1 MRRRPTG
8 YCRVEQGTS
17 IKRTR
22 ADRASRTRRNTAPS
36 SETSGV
42 QSKKPTIRAAV
53 FVDFFASRFLRVFS
67 CFGAFV
73 KGSNDAKNNSSHL
86 SLSRPL
92 IFAPTAATAADPG
105 IRRRRCALADVRHPA
120 RRREGRGGGGGWGDG
135 AGRAAAGRRI
145 RPALG
150 APGGGFRPRANGVSS
165 VLRAELL
172 RAVRTRRVSAARR
185 PRGGA
190 EQRRVSEHD
199 SREDIARKA
208 TVRSG
213 DVMTLRYGRASRR
226 LKRPPVASFASRRSL
241 HGSSRLAS
249 SASRF
254 PR

>member
-1 MRRRPTG
+1 MRKITH
-8 YCRVEQGTS
+8 
-17 IKRTR
+17 
-22 ADRASRTRRNTAPS
+22 
-36 SETSGV
+36 
-42 QSKKPTIRAAV
+42 
-53 FVDFFASRFLRVFS
+53 
-67 CFGAFV
+67 
-73 KGSNDAKNNSSHL
+73 HL

-92 IFAPTAATAADPG
+92 TFAPTAATAADPG

-120 RRREGRGGGGGWGDG
+120 RRREGRGGGWGWGDG

-226 LKRPPVASFASRRSL
+226 LKRPPVGVAASFVIRFAAFASRKL
-241 HGSSRLAS
+241 ASRLLRVALPEIV
-249 SASRF
+249 AGARDARGERHD
-254 PR
+254 PPG

>member
-1 MRRRPTG
+1 MERARTNFPIVSDGSLLTSAVLARARGGHHPRGRVHQAGHGVRRRPTG

-145 RPALG
+145 
-150 APGGGFRPRANGVSS
+150 
-165 VLRAELL
+165 
-172 RAVRTRRVSAARR
+172 
-185 PRGGA
+185 
-190 EQRRVSEHD
+190 
-199 SREDIARKA
+199 
-208 TVRSG
+208 
-213 DVMTLRYGRASRR
+213 
-226 LKRPPVASFASRRSL
+226 
-241 HGSSRLAS
+241 
-249 SASRF
+249 
-254 PR
+254 

>member
-1 MRRRPTG
+1 LSKVRR
-8 YCRVEQGTS
+8 S
-17 IKRTR
+17 SAR
-22 ADRASRTRRNTAPS
+22 APTAPLVRD
-36 SETSGV
+36 ETPRLRRKRPGCAENP
-42 QSKKPTIRAAV
+42 KPTIR
-53 FVDFFASRFLRVFS
+53 SRRRFRSFSSRRSARKFS

-73 KGSNDAKNNSSHL
+73 KGLERCEKYLTHHL

-92 IFAPTAATAADPG
+92 TFAPTAATAADPG

-120 RRREGRGGGGGWGDG
+120 RRREGRGGGWGWGDG

-150 APGGGFRPRANGVSS
+150 GRFRPRAIGVSS
-165 VLRAELL
+165 LL
-172 RAVRTRRVSAARR
+172 RGDRRAVR

-199 SREDIARKA
+199 SREDIARKSV
-208 TVRSG
+208 VRSG
-213 DVMTLRYGRASRR
+213 DVMTLGNSRASRR
-226 LKRPPVASFASRRSL
+226 LPRPPVVVAASLASRRSL

>member
-1 MRRRPTG
+1 MRKITH
-8 YCRVEQGTS
+8 
-17 IKRTR
+17 
-22 ADRASRTRRNTAPS
+22 
-36 SETSGV
+36 
-42 QSKKPTIRAAV
+42 
-53 FVDFFASRFLRVFS
+53 
-67 CFGAFV
+67 
-73 KGSNDAKNNSSHL
+73 HL

-92 IFAPTAATAADPG
+92 TFAPTAATAADPG

-120 RRREGRGGGGGWGDG
+120 RRREGRGGGWGWGDG

-150 APGGGFRPRANGVSS
+150 SLGGRFRPRAIGVAS
-165 VLRAELL
+165 VLRGDR
-172 RAVRTRRVSAARR
+172 RAVR

-226 LKRPPVASFASRRSL
+226 LKRPPVGVAASFVIRFAAFASRKL
-241 HGSSRLAS
+241 ASRLLRVALPEIVTG
-249 SASRF
+249 ARDARGERHD
-254 PR
+254 PPG